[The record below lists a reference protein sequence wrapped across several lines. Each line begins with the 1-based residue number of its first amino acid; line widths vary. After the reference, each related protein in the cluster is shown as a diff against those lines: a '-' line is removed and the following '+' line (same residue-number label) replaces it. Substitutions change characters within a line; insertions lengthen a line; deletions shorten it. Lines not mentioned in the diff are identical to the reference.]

1 MHKHEMSEFV
11 DPAGDRVTRRIFLGG
26 AAAAA
31 ALAPSLKAGH
41 AAQPA
46 PESSG
51 RKIKLGVVGC
61 GGRGS
66 WIADLFQK
74 HGGYE
79 IHALADYFPDLVQ
92 RAGDALKVDRT
103 RRFSGLSGYKRVID
117 SGVDA
122 IALIHVPYFFPE
134 QATAA
139 VEAGCHVYLAKPIAV
154 DVPGCLAIEAAGKR
168 ATEKKR
174 CFLVDYQLPT
184 EPANIEVAKRIRE
197 GALGRLAHI
206 HSTSQTSI
214 WADPPKG
221 PTIENRLRDGIWCSD
236 RALGGDGIVAY
247 DIHIIDGVTWVM
259 GKRPV
264 SACGRSR
271 TCRPDPHGDRTDCT
285 GVVYEYDD
293 GVFWTH
299 MTQSLANN
307 QDFLDLA
314 ASFYGL
320 VATGHIQ
327 YGGKVYIRGG
337 TKHYSGTIGSIY
349 DQGAIRNIADF
360 HRNITAGNFQN
371 PTVRRAVDGTLTAIL
386 GREAAA
392 RGRFMTMDDL
402 VRENRKLEID
412 LRGLRA

>member
-1 MHKHEMSEFV
+1 MS
-11 DPAGDRVTRRIFLGG
+11 VTR
-26 AAAAA
+26 
-31 ALAPSLKAGH
+31 SLKRREFMAGAGKAGAVAVSAAVLGPGLMK
-41 AAQPA
+41 AAQGA
-46 PESSG
+46 P
-51 RKIKLGVVGC
+51 KIKLGLVGC
-61 GGRGS
+61 GGRGV
-66 WIADLFQK
+66 WIAKLFQK

-79 IHALADYFPDLVQ
+79 ITAVADYFQD
-92 RAGDALKVDRT
+92 RADEAGAALGVPEP
-103 RRFSGLSGYKRVID
+103 RRFTGLSGYKRVID